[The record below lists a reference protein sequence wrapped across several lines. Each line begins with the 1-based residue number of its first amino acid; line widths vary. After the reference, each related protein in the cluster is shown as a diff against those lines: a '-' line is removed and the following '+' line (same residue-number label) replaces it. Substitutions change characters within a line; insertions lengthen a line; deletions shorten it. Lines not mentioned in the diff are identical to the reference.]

1 MKSLANQH
9 RELHGTVP
17 DLCSEPYSFA
27 AYLCQLGKDYF
38 TDDPDLELIMRH
50 HGLTESA
57 IERLSNWGRYVATVA
72 VDSANDTDRPGHLPE
87 LIPFDAHGLPHPV
100 GVEVPAATR
109 SVLADSLQA
118 GLATEENTVLRYGL
132 TYLGSQAGEA
142 GVMCPLACTDGLV
155 RAITELS
162 CGTEAQAAAQH
173 IISQTGS
180 EPIHGAQFVTEVQGG
195 SDAGTNR
202 VRAELQ
208 DDGTYRLYG
217 QKWFCSNVWAQYW
230 AVTAR
235 PTDAP
240 EGNRGVGLFF
250 VPRERPKGTANGF
263 RIDRIKDKL
272 GSRALPTVELTF
284 DGAVAYP
291 IGDLQS
297 GLSNVV
303 RIVLSTSR
311 FWCAIAA
318 VSFIRSAERIAESYA
333 NFRTAFGTTI
343 KDFPL
348 VADSLENLRR
358 DRRELLAANF
368 EVLSV
373 WDRVVAAER
382 RGEKPDKQEMIRAR
396 ILLMMSKVVCTRR
409 ATKRVHDAMM
419 VLAGNGIEER
429 FSALP
434 RLLRDAIILET
445 WEGPHGLLLARQLLD
460 IKKYCSQDSPEEIVL
475 LLLGN
480 KPSETERNKL
490 SLELA
495 QILEDSDDHR
505 AALNFSRWA
514 DDLYQTL
521 GAVAW
526 RSLSGQPD
534 NR

>member
-1 MKSLANQH
+1 MKTFSHQH
-9 RELHGTVP
+9 RELPGTVP

-27 AYLCQLGKDYF
+27 EYLRRLGDDYF
-38 TDDPDLELIMRH
+38 ADDPDLETIMRH
-50 HGLTESA
+50 HGLTEPA
-57 IERLSNWGRYVATVA
+57 IDRLSSWGRYVATVA
-72 VDSANDTDRPGHLPE
+72 VDAANSTDRPGHLPA

-100 GVEVPAATR
+100 GVEVPALTQ

-118 GLATEENTVLRYGL
+118 GLATEDNTVLRYGL

-162 CGTEAQAAAQH
+162 CGTQAQAAAQH
-173 IISQTGS
+173 IIGQTGS

-202 VRAELQ
+202 VSAERQ
-208 DDGTYRLYG
+208 DDGSYRLYG

-235 PTDAP
+235 PIDAP

-250 VPRERPKGTANGF
+250 VPREQPKGAANGF

-284 DGAVAYP
+284 NGAVAYP
-291 IGDLQS
+291 LGDLDA
-297 GLSNVV
+297 GLSHVV

-333 NFRTAFGTTI
+333 HFRTAFGTTI

-348 VADSLENLRR
+348 VAHTLENLRK

-382 RGEKPDKQEMIRAR
+382 RGEKADKQDRIRAR

-409 ATKRVHDAMM
+409 ATTRVHDAMM
-419 VLAGNGIEER
+419 VLGGNGIEER

-460 IKKYCSQDSPEEIVL
+460 IKKYCHQDSPEEIVR
-475 LLLGN
+475 LLLG
-480 KPSETERNKL
+480 KEPSETESKKL

-495 QILEDSDDHR
+495 DILADSDDHR
-505 AALNFSRWA
+505 AALNFSRWV

-521 GAVAW
+521 GAIAW
-526 RSLSGQPD
+526 RSVSGQP
-534 NR
+534 NNP